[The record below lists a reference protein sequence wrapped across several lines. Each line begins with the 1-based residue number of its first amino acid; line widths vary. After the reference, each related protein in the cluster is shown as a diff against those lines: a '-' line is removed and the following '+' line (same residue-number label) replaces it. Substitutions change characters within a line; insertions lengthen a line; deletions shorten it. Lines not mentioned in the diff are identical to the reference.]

1 MGNVLMRQKD
11 ARKQFE
17 LLKHSKIIHLALGA
31 SPKSAVVKYSF
42 TMCKHEFQTS
52 APEWSEETR
61 DNF

>member
-52 APEWSEETR
+52 APE
-61 DNF
+61 